1 MNDAFYIAATGMQAQ
16 QVSLDTIANNLTNMS
31 TIGYK
36 RSQVNFSD
44 LVAGAPPVADAG
56 GAATGAVPI
65 PAALRIGAGVG
76 IAAIAKQ
83 FDAGDIK
90 QTGAPLD
97 VAIQGDGFLEVTL
110 PDGTRAYTRGGSLK
124 VALDGQLVT
133 PSGLPLAPGIAIT
146 SGAQNLTITPDGRV
160 QYTVPGRSATVE
172 AGQLTLVRFAD
183 PSRLAVQGDNLYR
196 ATDASGEPITGK
208 AGEDGMGTLAQ
219 GMLESSNVKMIDELV
234 GMMVAQRA
242 YEASVKVVQAAD
254 EMASLANGLRR

>member
-16 QVSLDTIANNLTNMS
+16 QVGLDTIANNLTNMN

-36 RSQVNFSD
+36 RSQVSFSD
-44 LVAGAPPVADAG
+44 LVAGAAPVADP
-56 GAATGAVPI
+56 GAAGDAPA

-76 IAAIAKQ
+76 IAGVSKQ
-83 FDAGDIK
+83 FDAGDMK
-90 QTGAPLD
+90 RTGAPLD
-97 VAIQGDGFLEVTL
+97 VAIQGDGFIEVAM
-110 PDGTRAYTRGGSLK
+110 PDGTRAYTRGGSLR

-133 PSGLPLAPGIAIT
+133 PSGLPLAPGITIP
-146 SGAQNLTITPDGRV
+146 SGAQNLVITPDGRV
-160 QYTVPGRSATVE
+160 QLTIPGRQGSVE

-183 PSRLAVQGDNLYR
+183 PSKLAVQGDNLYR
-196 ATDASGEPITGK
+196 ATDGSGTPIAGK
-208 AGEDGMGTLAQ
+208 AGEDGMGLVAQ